1 MAPSVR
7 TLHCNPIHCLKFYVL
22 IATCLIGILLI
33 TRVGLADDK
42 PPVSADKKK
51 NAKIIIKAD
60 RLISNI
66 EDGWAL
72 FTGNVRVTQGTQV
85 LEADSL
91 KIYYKKDLNN
101 QKKPAPGKESIEK
114 IVAKGSVN
122 IKSDNFVAITHKA
135 IYNRKTKVIVLSGPD
150 SKVISGNNSISGSQ
164 ITLYMAKERI
174 KVTSNGPKR
183 VEAVFGSVEKE

>member
-1 MAPSVR
+1 VR
-7 TLHCNPIHCLKFYVL
+7 ILRCNPIRCIKFSVL
-22 IATCLIGILLI
+22 TAACLIGILLI
-33 TRVGLADDK
+33 TWVGLADDK

-66 EDGWAL
+66 EDGWAR

-91 KIYYKKDLNN
+91 EIYYKKDLNN
-101 QKKPAPGKESIEK
+101 QNKPAPGKESIEK
-114 IVAKGSVN
+114 IVAKGNVK
-122 IKSDNFVAITHKA
+122 IKSDNFVAITHQA
-135 IYNRKTKVIVLSGPD
+135 IYNIKTKVIVLSGPD

-164 ITLYMAKERI
+164 ITLYMDKERI
-174 KVTSNGPKR
+174 KVTGSGPKR
-183 VEAVFGSVEKE
+183 VEAVFDSGEKE